1 MAPHHI
7 EHVQGWMEQMHQL
20 ANRHDDDGPGFVPD
34 CFGRAKV
41 VEAEDDAATFEYEVQ
56 KKDCNFSNNFH
67 GGAIATLVDNLTTA
81 AMFTRER
88 K

>member
-1 MAPHHI
+1 
-7 EHVQGWMEQMHQL
+7 MHQL

-41 VEAEDDAATFEYEVQ
+41 VEAEDDSATFEYEVQ

-88 K
+88 KCGSFKNRERDGYVAG